1 MASPVYIQGIV
12 PEITDG
18 VLSTFKKV
26 MAASTGPDSVYLK
39 AKETL
44 VQVLNDANITG
55 PEKGQIIAQTISSM
69 VNTITAQALET
80 AVVLEKDERDAPY
93 VLTKTREETRYI
105 QSQTDKLDKDKELID
120 AEIRLKTFQ
129 GWELQGT
136 IKRDLGIDAHD
147 LTEATIIV
155 PVLEYHDIGTK
166 YEAIQQL
173 RANVYESYAQSFRRD
188 GVVTLVKNPDGSL
201 GSTTAGTTD
210 GLSYWQTENAE
221 KQTEKTTKDISL
233 VDAEIQNKTYQGW
246 QLQGGLKREYG
257 INPYELTINTD
268 IVPSTAFHSEGVKYE
283 TIRQAK
289 ANTYG
294 VYAGS
299 YRTHGVVQY
308 TLDND
313 GNLAGSIS
321 GSSDGLTYWQ
331 TKVAQRQ
338 EQGFD
343 DNMRQHVA
351 NSSATMVSLLV
362 SANPDDRTAY
372 DPYLGSWQTAI
383 NYLNASDGGV
393 YGNKGGA

>member
-1 MASPVYIQGIV
+1 MPVQNVSIRESVKVIYKELMEVSLGAGSAYLRAKDTINSYMAEGTLSDREKADILSKHVTELAGS
-12 PEITDG
+12 ITTQS
-18 VLSTFKKV
+18 LQIALA
-26 MAASTGPDSVYLK
+26 M
-39 AKETL
+39 AKE
-44 VQVLNDANITG
+44 D
-55 PEKGQIIAQTISSM
+55 
-69 VNTITAQALET
+69 
-80 AVVLEKDERDAPY
+80 RDAPY
-93 VLTKTREETRYI
+93 IL
-105 QSQTDKLDKDKELID
+105 SKLDEDTNATIAQIAKVTKDTEMVD
-120 AEIRLKTFQ
+120 AEILNRNIQ
-129 GWELQGT
+129 SWQVQGT
-136 IKRDLGIDAHD
+136 LKRDYGIDATTLD
-147 LTEATIIV
+147 ATVPIV
-155 PVLEYHDIGTK
+155 PALSYRSEGIK
-166 YEAIQQL
+166 YESIKQVQAST
-173 RANVYESYAQSFRRD
+173 YETYAQSFRKD
-188 GVVTLVKNPDGSL
+188 GVVTIDKTPEGNLAIG
-201 GSTTAGTTD
+201 TAGTTD

-221 KQTEKTTKDISL
+221 KQIEKTTKDISL

-308 TLDND
+308 TLNDD

-362 SANPDDRTAY
+362 SANPDDRTVY